1 MTVYDIIEQ
10 LQMQP
15 HPREGGYFS
24 RTYISGKKLAMRK
37 GERRLMSSIYYM
49 LISDQPLG
57 YIHRN
62 ASDVVHFH
70 HMGGTLEYTLVS
82 PMGDVTRTKL
92 GSNILQG
99 ERLQL
104 TVPGGYWKAS
114 KLLSGEYGLISE
126 AVSPGFDFA
135 DNMIGKTAQLKA
147 LFPEQFEQIKHLIK
161 PGN

>member
-24 RTYISGKKLAMRK
+24 RTYISERKLAMRK

-57 YIHRN
+57 YLHRN

-70 HMGGTLEYTLVS
+70 HMGGALEYTLVS
-82 PMGDVTRTKL
+82 PMGQITQYKL
-92 GSNILQG
+92 GNNILQG

-126 AVSPGFDFA
+126 AVSPGFDFS
-135 DNMIGKTAQLKA
+135 DNMLGKAAQIKA
-147 LFPEQFEQIKHLIK
+147 LFPEQFDKIKHLIK
-161 PGN
+161 PEN